1 MQEQKMSEERRIKE
15 DYDRTIRQKEEA
27 LQSQYHNLLRKE
39 KDLTED
45 IHRLNQSR
53 AFSSEQ
59 KTATFRDELHQPHER
74 TLYPP
79 PPPQELRDM
88 SRGQQYQD
96 APLRDSREARVH
108 QQLQPALYEGYSE
121 KPGYGGMRE
130 SSEKRYGES
139 RQTRAQYPELT
150 RYEQSSQEEEKKAIA
165 AHHAVKSGY

>member
-1 MQEQKMSEERRIKE
+1 MRNLEQEKYNALRMRMHEEMVRMQEQKMSEERRIKE

-88 SRGQQYQD
+88 SRG
-96 APLRDSREARVH
+96 
-108 QQLQPALYEGYSE
+108 
-121 KPGYGGMRE
+121 
-130 SSEKRYGES
+130 
-139 RQTRAQYPELT
+139 
-150 RYEQSSQEEEKKAIA
+150 
-165 AHHAVKSGY
+165 